1 MTMIAADVG
10 ATKTHLAVVK
20 TNTECGI
27 VHEAIYPSQQFAD
40 FVPLLRNFVHD
51 SGVDGKDFTTL
62 SVALPGIVKD
72 GRAQLTNLPWTLKK
86 QTLIDEFDLENVQFL
101 NDFQASA
108 AGISCLQ
115 ETDKMV
121 LHQGNTV
128 TDGTRVVVG
137 AGSGLGLAWAQYRQG
152 GYTTFSTEGG
162 HIDFAPQ
169 TALQIQLLQ
178 YLMALY
184 PHVSYERLL
193 SGTGLETIYAFL
205 QQQPVTVRDDIVS
218 ATTAVPPSRH
228 EKLTAPQIVS
238 QADKGDQQASQAVR
252 LFTEIYGAYIGNL
265 ALIFKPAGG
274 IYITGG
280 IAVKIK
286 SWINRPAFIHA
297 LQAKGRM
304 YHLVEKFTVTLVT
317 NESVGVLGA
326 IAEANRYNQERKNA
340 PK

>member
-20 TNTECGI
+20 PDTACAI
-27 VHEAIYPSQQFAD
+27 AYEAIYPSQQFTD
-40 FVPLLRNFVHD
+40 FAPLLRHFIHD
-51 SGVDGKDFTTL
+51 SGGRYGKRFNTL
-62 SVALPGIVKD
+62 SVALPGVVNNSH
-72 GRAQLTNLPWTLKK
+72 AQLTNLPWTLQK
-86 QTLIDEFDLENVQFL
+86 QALIDEFHLKKVQFL

-115 ETDKMV
+115 ETDKIII
-121 LHQGNTV
+121 HQGNSV
-128 TDGTRVVVG
+128 TTGTRVVVG

-169 TALQIQLLQ
+169 TDLQIQLLQ

-193 SGTGLETIYAFL
+193 SGSGLETIYVFL
-205 QQQPVTVRDDIVS
+205 QQSVTMQDDAVS
-218 ATTAVPPSRH
+218 ATTALSSSH
-228 EKLTAPQIVS
+228 EKQLTAAQIVS
-238 QADKGDQQASQAVR
+238 RADKGDHLAAQAVTF
-252 LFTEIYGAYIGNL
+252 FTEIYGAYIGNL

-280 IAVKIK
+280 IAAKIK
-286 SWINRPAFIHA
+286 SWINRPAFIQA
-297 LQAKGRM
+297 VQAKGRM
-304 YHLVEKFTVTLVT
+304 HHLVKKFTIILVT
-317 NESVGVLGA
+317 NESIGVLGA
-326 IAEANRYNQERKNA
+326 IAEANRYSQER
-340 PK
+340 